1 MRELN
6 IIEMQVV
13 SAAAGELTA
22 EQRFEGAVWGIF
34 DGISTGVAVGG
45 KVSGAGGLLVG
56 GINQAVTAVIGVVCG
71 ALFGAVG
78 GFMMGRDVIAETL
91 HDYRA
96 TFGPAGQAFGSI

>member
-6 IIEMQVV
+6 IMEMQVV
-13 SAAAGELTA
+13 SAAAALTA
-22 EQRFEGAVWGIF
+22 DQRLEGAIWGIF

-45 KVSGAGGLLVG
+45 KVSGAGGLVVG

-71 ALFGAVG
+71 ALFGVVG